1 MEADK
6 SLGDKPCLHTVARG
20 GETMMHKMTI
30 GKTVVRV
37 YDRSGI
43 ILLSPEEQRL
53 EFSRRLEA
61 QDKVAMGILHAMVEA
76 ALANEQSAEEA

>member
-1 MEADK
+1 
-6 SLGDKPCLHTVARG
+6 
-20 GETMMHKMTI
+20 MMHKMTI